1 MNWGRYA
8 QDRLSEIARC
18 SVDEIGVTRFPFTP
32 EHKAAMGVIQS
43 WMVQAGLQVHMDA
56 AGTLIGRKQGPNGV
70 PTLLIGSHQDSV
82 KSGGR
87 YDGIMGVVLGC
98 LALEK
103 LRAEAVELPFSVE
116 ILAFADEEGVRFP
129 TALMGPRALAGTF
142 DPAVLDMK
150 DKDGVSLRRA
160 LADFGGDPDGVSS
173 LARDPSKT
181 AGYLEIHIEQGPVL
195 EAADAALGIVTG
207 ICGIERNTV
216 TFAGDTGHAGTVPMD
231 SRRDALV
238 AGSDFISAIHDAAI
252 NIPDL
257 RATVGALSLHPNVV
271 NAIPSKVE
279 LTLEIRALDDTVRD
293 NFARSARSVGDRI
306 SGLRRVDFAMERT
319 YEQPAVPC
327 DINMIGDLEAAVAA
341 IGHSAPR
348 LPSGATHD
356 ASAMADLCPTS
367 MLFVRCKDGLSHKPE
382 EFASTE
388 DMGAG
393 IEAVAR
399 FLKRI
404 GQSGLSDGKSK
415 HR

>member
-1 MNWGRYA
+1 MNWGQYA
-8 QDRLSEIARC
+8 QDRLSDIAKS

-32 EHKAAMGVIQS
+32 EHKAALGVIQS
-43 WMVQAGLQVHMDA
+43 WMAQAGLQVHMDA
-56 AGTLIGRKQGPNGV
+56 AGTLIGRKQGPNGAPV
-70 PTLLIGSHQDSV
+70 LLIGSHQDSV
-82 KSGGR
+82 RNGGR

-103 LRAEAVELPFSVE
+103 LKAEAVELPFSVE

-150 DKDGVSLRRA
+150 DNDGVSLRRA

-216 TFAGDTGHAGTVPMD
+216 TFTGDTGHAGTVPMD

-238 AGSDFISAIHDAAI
+238 AASDFISAIHDAAMK
-252 NIPDL
+252 IPDL

-293 NFARSARSVGDRI
+293 KFARSARSVGDRI
-306 SGLRRVDFAMERT
+306 SEFRRVGFSMERT
-319 YEQPAVPC
+319 YKQPAVPC
-327 DINMIGDLEAAVAA
+327 DINMIGELEAAVAA
-341 IGHSAPR
+341 IGHTAPR

-356 ASAMADLCPTS
+356 ASAMADLCRTA

-382 EFASTE
+382 EFATDN
-388 DMGAG
+388 DMGAA
-393 IEAVAR
+393 IHVISS
-399 FLKRI
+399 FLESMKV
-404 GQSGLSDGKSK
+404 
-415 HR
+415 

>member
-8 QDRLSEIARC
+8 QDRLSDIAKS

-32 EHKAAMGVIQS
+32 EHKAALGVIQS
-43 WMVQAGLQVHMDA
+43 WMAQAGLQVHMDA
-56 AGTLIGRKQGPNGV
+56 AGTLIGRKQGPNGAPV
-70 PTLLIGSHQDSV
+70 LLIGSHQDSV
-82 KSGGR
+82 RNGGR

-103 LRAEAVELPFSVE
+103 LKAEAVELPFSVE

-150 DKDGVSLRRA
+150 DNDGVSLRRA

-173 LARDPSKT
+173 LARDPSET

-216 TFAGDTGHAGTVPMD
+216 TFTGDTGHAGTVPMD

-238 AGSDFISAIHDAAI
+238 AASDFISAIHDAAMK
-252 NIPDL
+252 IPDL

-293 NFARSARSVGDRI
+293 KFARSARSVGDRI
-306 SGLRRVDFAMERT
+306 SEFRRVGFSMERT
-319 YEQPAVPC
+319 YKQPAVPC
-327 DINMIGDLEAAVAA
+327 DINMIGELEAAVAA
-341 IGHSAPR
+341 IGHTAPR

-356 ASAMADLCPTS
+356 ASAMADLCRTS

-382 EFASTE
+382 EFATDN
-388 DMGAG
+388 DMGAA
-393 IEAVAR
+393 IHVISS
-399 FLKRI
+399 FLESMKV
-404 GQSGLSDGKSK
+404 
-415 HR
+415 

>member
-1 MNWGRYA
+1 MNWGQYA
-8 QDRLSEIARC
+8 QDRLSDIAKS

-32 EHKAAMGVIQS
+32 EHKAALGVIQS
-43 WMVQAGLQVHMDA
+43 WMAQAGLQVHMDA
-56 AGTLIGRKQGPNGV
+56 AGTLIGRKQGPNGAPV
-70 PTLLIGSHQDSV
+70 LLIGSHQDSV
-82 KSGGR
+82 RNGGR

-103 LRAEAVELPFSVE
+103 LKAEAVELPFSVE

-150 DKDGVSLRRA
+150 DNDGVSLRRA

-216 TFAGDTGHAGTVPMD
+216 TFTGDTGHAGTVPMD

-238 AGSDFISAIHDAAI
+238 AASDFISAIHDAAMK
-252 NIPDL
+252 IPDL

-293 NFARSARSVGDRI
+293 KFARSARSVGDRI
-306 SGLRRVDFAMERT
+306 SEFRRVGFSMERT
-319 YEQPAVPC
+319 YKQPAVPC
-327 DINMIGDLEAAVAA
+327 DINMIGELEAAVAA
-341 IGHSAPR
+341 IGHTAPR

-382 EFASTE
+382 EFATSD
-388 DMGAG
+388 DMGAAIQAITG
-393 IEAVAR
+393 FLKAVAV
-399 FLKRI
+399 
-404 GQSGLSDGKSK
+404 
-415 HR
+415 

>member
-1 MNWGRYA
+1 MNWGQYA
-8 QDRLSEIARC
+8 QDRLSDIAKS

-32 EHKAAMGVIQS
+32 EHKAALGVIQS
-43 WMVQAGLQVHMDA
+43 WMAQAGLQVHMDA
-56 AGTLIGRKQGPNGV
+56 AGTLIGRKQGPNGAPV
-70 PTLLIGSHQDSV
+70 LLIGSHQDSV
-82 KSGGR
+82 RNGGR

-103 LRAEAVELPFSVE
+103 LKAEAVELPFSVE

-150 DKDGVSLRRA
+150 DNDGVSLRRA

-173 LARDPSKT
+173 IARDPSKT

-216 TFAGDTGHAGTVPMD
+216 TFTGDTGHAGTVPMD

-238 AGSDFISAIHDAAI
+238 AASDFISAVHDAAMK
-252 NIPDL
+252 IPDL

-293 NFARSARSVGDRI
+293 KFARSARSVGDRI
-306 SGLRRVDFAMERT
+306 SEFRRVGFSMERT
-319 YEQPAVPC
+319 YKQPAVPC
-327 DINMIGDLEAAVAA
+327 DINMIGELEAAVAA
-341 IGHSAPR
+341 IGHTAPR

-356 ASAMADLCPTS
+356 ASAMADLCRTS

-382 EFASTE
+382 EFATDN
-388 DMGAG
+388 DMGA
-393 IEAVAR
+393 AVHVISS
-399 FLKRI
+399 FLESMKV
-404 GQSGLSDGKSK
+404 
-415 HR
+415 